1 MIFTD
6 DITMHTANS
15 TVRFQA
21 RISPDLHAMLKRAAE
36 LHGRTMN
43 EFVIAAVQ
51 DAAQQ
56 VIEQA
61 DVVRLSL
68 ADQVCLAQA
77 LLMSPAPSPAL
88 QRAFSRRGKLL
99 RAE

>member
-1 MIFTD
+1 MPT
-6 DITMHTANS
+6 TSN
-15 TVRFQA
+15 TVQLQV
-21 RISPDLHAMLKRAAE
+21 RISPDLHGMLKLAAE
-36 LHGRTMN
+36 LQGCTMTS
-43 EFVIAAVQ
+43 FVASAVQ

-56 VIEQA
+56 AIEQA
-61 DVVRLSL
+61 EFARLSP

-77 LLMSPAPSPAL
+77 LLSSQAPSPAL

>member
-1 MIFTD
+1 MP
-6 DITMHTANS
+6 TARG
-15 TVRFQA
+15 TVRLQA

-36 LHGRTMN
+36 LQGCTMN
-43 EFVIAAVQ
+43 DFVIAAVQ
-51 DAAQQ
+51 DATQQ

-68 ADQVCLAQA
+68 ADQECLAQA
-77 LLMSPAPSPAL
+77 LLSSPAPSPAL
-88 QRAFSRRGKLL
+88 QRAFTRHSKLL

>member
-1 MIFTD
+1 MP
-6 DITMHTANS
+6 TAS
-15 TVRFQA
+15 DTVRLQA
-21 RISPDLHAMLKRAAE
+21 RISPNLHAMLKRAAE
-36 LHGRTMN
+36 LQGRTMN
-43 EFVIAAVQ
+43 DFVIAAVQ

-68 ADQVCLAQA
+68 ADQVCLVQV
-77 LLMSPAPSPAL
+77 LLSPPDSSPAL
-88 QRAFSRRGKLL
+88 KRAFSRRGKLL